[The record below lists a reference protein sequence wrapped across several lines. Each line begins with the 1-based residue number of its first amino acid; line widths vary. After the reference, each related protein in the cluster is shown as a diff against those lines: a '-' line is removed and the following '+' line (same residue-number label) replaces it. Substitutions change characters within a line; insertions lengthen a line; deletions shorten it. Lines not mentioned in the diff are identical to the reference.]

1 MKRLLSPKP
10 FALAML
16 GASALAACST
26 APMASAQTP
35 PSNWNSPP
43 MSSIQPETTITLT
56 GKGKVRSCAGHRQ
69 HFCRRE
75 FEAETASAR

>member
-35 PSNWNSPP
+35 RR
-43 MSSIQPETTITLT
+43 T
-56 GKGKVRSCAGHRQ
+56 GIPRP
-69 HFCRRE
+69 
-75 FEAETASAR
+75 